1 MPGLI
6 FVAQGGP
13 FAISS
18 PIWGYICDK
27 KINGKIVVII
37 GVFLTSIAFLFIGP
51 VSFIPIKTILSLS
64 IAMLSLLGIGVAAQL
79 IARIAISYQSGTDRI
94 FVHKDVSQI
103 IYYFFYKSRYVYIMI

>member
-1 MPGLI
+1 MQLLFLLLPGLI

-13 FAISS
+13 FAVSS

-79 IARIAISYQSGTDRI
+79 IAGIAISYQSGTDSI
-94 FVHKDVSQI
+94 FVFKDIAHI
-103 IYYFFYKSRYVYIMI
+103 ILLH